1 MALLA
6 LFSIGQL
13 PFILVVVLFFCS
25 LLFFLF
31 YLHIS
36 NKHRNLLSRF
46 FFFLKYGS
54 LFKVRK
60 WSNQNEH
67 VIMVVN

>member
-46 FFFLKYGS
+46 FFF
-54 LFKVRK
+54 
-60 WSNQNEH
+60 
-67 VIMVVN
+67 